1 MENMEINDNET
12 IDKNSMLVTFEDI
25 KPELRWQSCLSALE
39 MDYTLSIRQIC
50 KILMSNRS
58 WVNRFIK
65 PNVHHIYLSNGK
77 GAKRGVNYVELAA
90 QYLEREMTESVWF
103 NTDEFINLIINNV
116 SCSRQTARVPIEM
129 LIKNECLQDFLSEHV
144 TIDYIKK
151 SCKTISERMEAYKQR
166 NEVLKKYCS
175 PIGKEILKT
184 LPDKSKRKLTPAVPC
199 ELPELDLLKSL
210 DRENKSSLFNY
221 NELIAVHDIKDYG
234 DTDEEIYRL
243 LFENGLYRVELNL
256 PDINGVISQKVF
268 YINDKLDYKI
278 KNSVEYIT
286 ISYMDYCKF
295 F

>member
-1 MENMEINDNET
+1 MSNIEINDNMA
-12 IDKNSMLVTFEDI
+12 KNSMLVTFEDI
-25 KPELRWQSCLSALE
+25 KPELRWQSCLSELE
-39 MDYTLSIRQIC
+39 SDYTLSIRQIC

-77 GAKRGVNYVELAA
+77 GAKRGVNYVDLAA

-103 NTDEFINLIINNV
+103 NADEFINLIKNNI
-116 SCSRQTARVPIEM
+116 SCSRQTARVPIEI
-129 LIKNECLQDFLSEHV
+129 LISSEHLQNFLKEHI
-144 TIDYIKK
+144 TLNYINK
-151 SCKTISERMEAYKQR
+151 SCKTISERMQAYKQR

-175 PIGKEILKT
+175 PIGRKVLED
-184 LPDKSKRKLTPAVPC
+184 LPDKSKRRLTPAVTC
-199 ELPELDLLKSL
+199 ALPELDLLKSL
-210 DRENKSSLFNY
+210 DREYRSSIFNY

-256 PDINGVISQKVF
+256 PDINGVMSQKVF
-268 YINDKLDYKI
+268 YINDKEDFKI

-286 ISYMDYCKF
+286 ISYADYCKF
-295 F
+295 YK